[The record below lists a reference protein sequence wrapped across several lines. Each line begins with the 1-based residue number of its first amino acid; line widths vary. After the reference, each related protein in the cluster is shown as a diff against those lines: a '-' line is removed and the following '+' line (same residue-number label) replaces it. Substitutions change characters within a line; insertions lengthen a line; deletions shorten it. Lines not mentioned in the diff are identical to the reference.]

1 MSTENPQNVMQSW
14 NLQQSLRT
22 GPVVDDRLAPPDFG
36 KIRTQF
42 ISTWREQ
49 QLENNLD
56 WGVRNFS
63 IYLPESLRVLS
74 SVFLKIRVPANSG
87 SALFKKYPG
96 IYAVKEFRILSAG
109 QECYTANV
117 KQHLTD
123 YCQSL
128 SQEKLTAFA
137 KTYLGHQDTM
147 DDTER
152 VILVPVLL
160 PNSAYL
166 GRTGSSRGHGIFP
179 AYTGST
185 RVEIQISMNEAK
197 YLSANVA
204 QQPTSIAGRCSF
216 LYHEQQMS
224 PKNLMHY
231 MDMRGWYSLTNRRF
245 TELTSGWKAIA
256 ANVEV
261 SWFMSQPQGTV
272 SEIMLLATIN
282 DADDAKY
289 TTAYVK
295 PISLRIEADNIIQ
308 KNLDT
313 PEKINM
319 ELYSNG
325 FVSPNDDFSQPARL
339 CFAAHASES
348 DHLYSGG
355 YKMTLASNIQF
366 FFKFAAAAYYKIV
379 AVQYQ
384 KVKITDAG
392 VLVTSL
398 Q

>member
-1 MSTENPQNVMQSW
+1 MSTENPQNIMQSW

-22 GPVVDDRLAPPDFG
+22 GPTVDDRLAPPDFG

-49 QLENNLD
+49 KLENNLD
-56 WGVRNFS
+56 WGVSNFS

-74 SVFLKIRVPANSG
+74 SVFLKIVVPANSN
-87 SALFKKYPG
+87 SAVFKKYPG
-96 IYAVKEFRILSAG
+96 IYAVKSFRILSAG

-128 SQEKLTAFA
+128 SAEKLDAFA
-137 KTYLGHQDTM
+137 KTYLGHEDVMT
-147 DDTER
+147 DGSRT
-152 VILVPVLL
+152 ILVPVLL

-166 GRTGSSRGHGIFP
+166 GRTGATRGHGIFP

-185 RVEIQISMNEAK
+185 RVEIQISMNAAK
-197 YLSANVA
+197 FVSADAA
-204 QQPTSIAGRCSF
+204 QQPASISGACSF

-224 PKNLMHY
+224 PTNLNHY

-245 TELTSGWKAIA
+245 TELTNGWKAAA

-282 DADDAKY
+282 DVDDSKY

-295 PISLRIEADNIIQ
+295 PIALRIEADNVIQ

-319 ELYSNG
+319 ELYANG
-325 FVSPNDDFSQPARL
+325 FFSPNADFAQPARL

-366 FFKFAAAAYYKIV
+366 FFTFAAAAYYKIV

-384 KVKITDAG
+384 KCKIDDAG
-392 VLVTSL
+392 VLKATL